1 MGRQV
6 WGGLGSGVIGSLVW
20 LGAVQAQ
27 PAPWQPLSKIT
38 RAQKTYYQR
47 QGRFTSTFSPLEQI
61 AGVSL
66 VRGYN
71 YAIRTTVRGAFTY
84 AIPTTAQRRPM
95 VSAIF
100 IDQAATGPN
109 NMTMVVC
116 EARQAGRFRPADPVF
131 RPGADPTTRKG
142 QIACGE
148 GTVIVDGP
156 FDL

>member
-1 MGRQV
+1 MKTGV
-6 WGGLGSGVIGSLVW
+6 AWGMISSVMVG
-20 LGAVQAQ
+20 GAVLAQ
-27 PAPWQPLSKIT
+27 TAAWQPLSAVT
-38 RAQKTYYQR
+38 RAQKTYHQR
-47 QGRFTSTFSPLEQI
+47 NGRFTATFSPLERI
-61 AGVSL
+61 SGARL
-66 VRGYN
+66 VGGYN
-71 YAIRTTVRGAFTY
+71 YAIRTTVRGAFIY
-84 AIPTTAQRRPM
+84 GIPTTAARRPL

-100 IDQAATGPN
+100 IDQAATGPS

-116 EARQAGRFRPADPVF
+116 EARLAGRFRPADPVF

>member
-1 MGRQV
+1 MNRKFWLGMV
-6 WGGLGSGVIGSLVW
+6 GAMLPTVLIVGLGH
-20 LGAVQAQ
+20 AQ
-27 PAPWQPLSKIT
+27 PAGWRPLSAIT
-38 RAQKTYYQR
+38 RAQKTYHQR
-47 QGRFTSTFSPLEQI
+47 HGRFTATFSPLERI

-66 VRGYN
+66 PRGYN
-71 YAIRTTVRGAFTY
+71 YAIRTTVRGAFIY
-84 AIPTTAQRRPM
+84 AIPTTAQRRPL

-100 IDQAATGPN
+100 IDPAATGPS
-109 NMTMVVC
+109 NMMMVVC
-116 EARQAGRFRPADPVF
+116 EAREAGRFRPADPIF

>member
-1 MGRQV
+1 MKIGVV
-6 WGGLGSGVIGSLVW
+6 WGIMGSAVIA
-20 LGAVQAQ
+20 GAVQAQ
-27 PAPWQPLSKIT
+27 PVPWRPLSAIT
-38 RAQKTYYQR
+38 RAQKTYHQR
-47 QGRFTSTFSPLEQI
+47 HGRFTAAFSPLERI
-61 AGVSL
+61 AGVRL
-66 VRGYN
+66 VAGYT
-71 YAIRTTVRGAFTY
+71 YAIRTTVRGAFIY
-84 AIPTTAQRRPM
+84 GIPTTPARRPL

-100 IDQAATGPN
+100 IDQAAAGPN

-116 EARQAGRFRPADPVF
+116 EARTPGRFRPADPVF